1 MKKCYN
7 ISKDLLYCYAEG
19 PKEANKIL
27 KCIHAGSSM
36 KVPFIIYADLESFPE
51 KMSTCYN
58 NPGKLSAIKIN
69 EHTAAGYSLLTHC
82 SFHLIKNKFRLL

>member
-1 MKKCYN
+1 MKKRYN
-7 ISKDLLYCYAEG
+7 VSKNLIYCYAEG

-27 KCIHAGSSM
+27 KCIHAEISM

-51 KMSTCYN
+51 KMSTCHN
-58 NPGKLSAIKIN
+58 NPGKSSAVKIN

-82 SFHLIKNKFRLL
+82 FFDLIKK